1 MVLVLEMDLGLGVE
15 VGIEVVWVVI
25 NAKFPI
31 LLDPAIRVAMKRCLI
46 PRYYFPP
53 YILPLL
59 TISIMNL
66 YEFLS
71 FIYLRGEGDVF
82 FFCHDKKIF
91 FKYQQRGEAELL
103 VSRASG
109 TNAASARF
117 PGYGGGAPSLE

>member
-1 MVLVLEMDLGLGVE
+1 MVLVLEMDLGLGVG

-66 YEFLS
+66 YEFVS
-71 FIYLRGEGDVF
+71 FIYLRGEGKYF
-82 FFCHDKKIF
+82 FFFAMTKK
-91 FKYQQRGEAELL
+91 KNLNASSEAKPSCWYRELA
-103 VSRASG
+103 VP
-109 TNAASARF
+109 AASARS
-117 PGYGGGAPSLE
+117 PGYGGGAPSLG

>member
-31 LLDPAIRVAMKRCLI
+31 LLDPAIRMTMKRCLI

-82 FFCHDKKIF
+82 FFCHDKKKF
-91 FKYQQRGEAELL
+91 FLIPAARR
-103 VSRASG
+103 SRAAG
-109 TNAASARF
+109 IAS
-117 PGYGGGAPSLE
+117 

>member
-31 LLDPAIRVAMKRCLI
+31 LLDPAIRMTMKRCLI

-71 FIYLRGEGDVF
+71 FIYFHPYFLFHFTSIPDFNFTSTFSISLRPFNYPPLVCGV
-82 FFCHDKKIF
+82 HT
-91 FKYQQRGEAELL
+91 
-103 VSRASG
+103 VSR
-109 TNAASARF
+109 
-117 PGYGGGAPSLE
+117 L